1 MTHQHDNT
9 SLTHYLQALP
19 DLLLLQNIF
28 TNNLEGS
35 SYRPSL
41 LPTIIS
47 SHESE
52 FTKLGYLVN
61 NISMPTTYTLSLTYI
76 EYASYHIYFAQRIVK
91 AGLHIALI
99 ELLNTM
105 AH

>member
-1 MTHQHDNT
+1 
-9 SLTHYLQALP
+9 
-19 DLLLLQNIF
+19 
-28 TNNLEGS
+28 
-35 SYRPSL
+35 
-41 LPTIIS
+41 
-47 SHESE
+47 
-52 FTKLGYLVN
+52 
-61 NISMPTTYTLSLTYI
+61 MPTTYTLSLTYI